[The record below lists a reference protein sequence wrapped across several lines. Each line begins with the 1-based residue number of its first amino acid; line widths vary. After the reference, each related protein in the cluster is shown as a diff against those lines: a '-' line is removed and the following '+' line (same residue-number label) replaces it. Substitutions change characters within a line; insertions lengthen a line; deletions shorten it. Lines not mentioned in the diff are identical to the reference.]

1 MELTSED
8 VKDLLTEIS
17 EHDQRIKKLETEKH
31 VCGQLP
37 RLCEIERTQKDVMD
51 KLDKLQKTQDKTLE
65 DITKYKDEAQKQ
77 TKTMIA
83 GFIGIIV
90 TVIITSISL
99 YRDVINTLDAKFTKT
114 NETLDTKFIKT
125 YEIINAMNIY
135 MNKNIKEEK

>member
-1 MELTSED
+1 MELTSDD
-8 VKDLLTEIS
+8 VRELLLEVS

-37 RLCEIERTQKDVMD
+37 RLCEIERTQKDVMTM
-51 KLDKLQKTQDKTLE
+51 LDKLQKTQDKTLE
-65 DITKYKDEAQKQ
+65 DIAKYKDESQKQ
-77 TKTMIA
+77 TKTMIV

-99 YRDVINTLDAKFTKT
+99 YRDVID
-114 NETLDTKFIKT
+114 TLDTKFLKT

-135 MNKNIKEEK
+135 MNKNIQEK